1 MAVLYC
7 FLNAEVQEVI
17 KRRVVQTMLTHYDV
31 KHGREVVGSKP
42 VPLPKVEQGQNE
54 MENNALEMVPLA
66 ERNSIHST
74 NVIKVELN
82 HP

>member
-42 VPLPKVEQGQNE
+42 VPLAKGQNE